1 MRQYIVDCTMSN
13 THIMYVN
20 DIRQLEIHT
29 LPI

>member
-1 MRQYIVDCTMSN
+1 MSN